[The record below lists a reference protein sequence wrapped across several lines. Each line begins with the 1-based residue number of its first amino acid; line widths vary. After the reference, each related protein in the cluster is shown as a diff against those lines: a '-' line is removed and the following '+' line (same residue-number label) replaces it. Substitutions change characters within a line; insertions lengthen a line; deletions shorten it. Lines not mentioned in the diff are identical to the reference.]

1 MIGIL
6 TFHWADDYGA
16 MLQAYALKCCLER
29 YWLLPVI
36 GIEMDRKIR
45 YFPGHYGIIRNVS
58 HLGTFL
64 RRRRN
69 MRCFRHMYLT
79 QEPAVRKAYRLSV
92 KEYSHVFVG
101 SDQVWNPEI
110 TVGLDDAYMGN
121 LRM

>member
-1 MIGIL
+1 
-6 TFHWADDYGA
+6 
-16 MLQAYALKCCLER
+16 
-29 YWLLPVI
+29 
-36 GIEMDRKIR
+36 
-45 YFPGHYGIIRNVS
+45 
-58 HLGTFL
+58 
-64 RRRRN
+64 

-121 LRM
+121 IRERCPIIHFNFDARFAAVRNPQT